1 MGERRAL
8 DPPGD
13 TRPMRS
19 SVSALVAVFVAT
31 APLYG
36 GTVPAESL
44 YSLQTTTLQGQP
56 ANLADYAG
64 KVTLVVNVAS
74 KCGFTPQYAGLQK
87 LHDELKDR
95 GFSVLG
101 FPSNDFGAQEPG
113 SAEEISTFCKKN
125 YGVTFP
131 MFAKIVTKAGEGQSP
146 IYSFLG
152 QGGELPAW
160 NFGKYVV
167 GRDGKLV
174 AYFPSNVTPES
185 KELREA
191 IERALGH

>member
-44 YSLQTTTLQGQP
+44 YP
-56 ANLADYAG
+56 
-64 KVTLVVNVAS
+64 S
-74 KCGFTPQYAGLQK
+74 K
-87 LHDELKDR
+87 
-95 GFSVLG
+95 
-101 FPSNDFGAQEPG
+101 
-113 SAEEISTFCKKN
+113 
-125 YGVTFP
+125 
-131 MFAKIVTKAGEGQSP
+131 
-146 IYSFLG
+146 
-152 QGGELPAW
+152 
-160 NFGKYVV
+160 
-167 GRDGKLV
+167 
-174 AYFPSNVTPES
+174 VTPES